1 MKRYSNKSKGTSILV
16 LENNPGDYILIED
29 FFFETFNG
37 VKIQQNKD
45 YKSALAFLK
54 EKEQVDVIL
63 LDLNLPDM
71 RGLELVKNITKK
83 FAQIPIII
91 LTGYSDIE
99 LAKRS
104 LELGVHDYLIKDE
117 INPGLLHKS
126 IEFAISRNSYVG
138 QIEIQNEK
146 LKHIAWTQSH
156 IVRAPLARILG
167 VIDMI
172 ETLNEDHKDLRFWL
186 DQLKTSSIEMDD
198 IVKNI
203 IKEAQT
209 LNLNKNTND

>member
-1 MKRYSNKSKGTSILV
+1 MKRNSNKNKGISILV
-16 LENNPGDYILIED
+16 LEDNPGDYILIED
-29 FFFETFNG
+29 FLLETFNG
-37 VKIQQNKD
+37 VKIHKNQD
-45 YKSALAFLK
+45 FKSTLEFLR
-54 EKEQVDVIL
+54 EKKHVDLIL

-71 RGLELVKNITKK
+71 SGLELIKNMTKN
-83 FAQIPIII
+83 FPQIPIII
-91 LTGYSDIE
+91 LTGYSDLE

-117 INPGLLHKS
+117 INPSLLHKS
-126 IEFAISRNSYVG
+126 IEFAISRNNYVG
-138 QIEIQNEK
+138 QIENQNEK

-172 ETLNEDHKDLRFWL
+172 ETLNENNKDLKFWL
-186 DQLKTSSIEMDD
+186 EQLKTSSIEMDD

-209 LNLNKNTND
+209 LNLNKVNND